1 MTQAQASSA
10 SSGSSGSSGASGS
23 RRTVGL
29 GRLIGVGLLLAG
41 VVLLALGAYLGPYT
55 YATSTPGKLTV
66 ETCTVDYKH
75 RSTSSSSS
83 RKRTKTKWCY
93 GTFTAT
99 DGSVKDLNAELRS
112 DSLHQRG
119 EEIDA
124 LKTGETS
131 YQQDSGWVGSIALGC
146 AWWFGALIPLALGLL
161 CTTTGFAFGGASDFN
176 RSKRAMA
183 PGLLSTVYTLI
194 AVGIVGIALSFLVMF
209 FV

>member
-10 SSGSSGSSGASGS
+10 SSGSSGASGS
-23 RRTVGL
+23 RSTGGL

-119 EEIDA
+119 EVIDA

-194 AVGIVGIALSFLVMF
+194 AVGIVGVALSFLVMF

>member
-23 RRTVGL
+23 RSTGSL

-41 VVLLALGAYLGPYT
+41 VVLLSLGAYLGPYT

-75 RSTSSSSS
+75 RSSSSSSS

-119 EEIDA
+119 EVIDA

-161 CTTTGFAFGGASDFN
+161 CTATGFAFGGASDFN
-176 RSKRAMA
+176 RAKQAVA

-194 AVGIVGIALSFLVMF
+194 VVGIVGVALSFLVMF